1 MKRFHYHSLLTVTLA
16 LVSLFFAVGQ
26 VHSQTKEG
34 TWLAMNAEKSDY
46 FLGEVVSLKFTIGNG
61 SDSTLTIELPSVE
74 RGSLRLYIS
83 EDGEKYREYIGPDW
97 GLSESRSKSQ
107 LELKPGDQFET
118 GGMMLFNYKVPTF
131 HLTESYALEIRSE
144 RIDTDYALSRAGRYY
159 LKAVLDSPHTKTRI
173 ESKPVELLVS
183 EPMREDGL
191 AWEILRS
198 NPASAFFLHAGE
210 LPVEEESAKQLRADL
225 TDILERYPK
234 CIYAE
239 RIKENLDRLSK

>member
-1 MKRFHYHSLLTVTLA
+1 MKRVHDYSILTVILA
-16 LVSLFFAVGQ
+16 LFFAVGQ
-26 VHSQTKEG
+26 VHGQTKEG
-34 TWLAMNAEKSDY
+34 TWLAMTTEKSDY
-46 FLGEVVSLKFTIGNG
+46 FLGEMVSLKFTLGNG
-61 SDSTLTIELPSVE
+61 SDSTLTIEPPSVE

-97 GLSESRSKSQ
+97 GFSEGRTKST
-107 LELKPGDQFET
+107 LELKPSDQFET
-118 GGMMLFNYKVPTF
+118 SGMMLFNYKVPTF
-131 HLTESYALEIRSE
+131 HLTEGYVLEIRSE
-144 RIDTDYALSRAGRYY
+144 RIDTDFALSRAGRYF

>member
-1 MKRFHYHSLLTVTLA
+1 MRRVHYHSILA
-16 LVSLFFAVGQ
+16 MVSIFFVVGQ
-26 VHSQTKEG
+26 VHGQTNEG
-34 TWLAMNAEKSDY
+34 TWLAVATEKSDY
-46 FLGEVVSLKFTIGNG
+46 FLGEMVSIKFTVGNG
-61 SDSTLTIELPSVE
+61 SDSTLTIEPPSVE

-97 GLSESRSKSQ
+97 GLSEGRSKSP

-118 GGMMLFNYKVPTF
+118 AGTMLFNYKVSTF

-144 RIDTDYALSRAGRYY
+144 RIDTDYALSRIGRYY
-159 LKAVLDSPHTKTRI
+159 LKAVLDSPQTKTRI

-183 EPMREDGL
+183 EPVREDGL

-210 LPVEEESAKQLRADL
+210 LPVEEERAKQLRADL

>member
-1 MKRFHYHSLLTVTLA
+1 MLTVALA
-16 LVSLFFAVGQ
+16 MVSLFCALGQ
-26 VHSQTKEG
+26 AHSQTKEG
-34 TWLAMNAEKSDY
+34 TWLAMATEKSDY
-46 FLGEVVSLKFTIGNG
+46 FLGEMVNLKFTVGNA
-61 SDSTLTIELPSVE
+61 SESTLTIELPSVE
-74 RGSLRLYIS
+74 RGRLRLYIS

-97 GLSESRSKSQ
+97 GLSEGRTKSQ
-107 LELKPGDQFET
+107 LELKPADQFET
-118 GGMMLFNYKVPTF
+118 VGMMLFNYKVPTF
-131 HLTESYALEIRSE
+131 HLTESYAQEIRSE
-144 RIDTDYALSRAGRYY
+144 RIDTDYALSKPGRYY

-173 ESKPVELLVS
+173 ESNPVELLVS

-210 LPVEEESAKQLRADL
+210 LPVEEESAKQLKADL

-239 RIKENLDRLSK
+239 RIKQNLDRLSK

>member
-1 MKRFHYHSLLTVTLA
+1 MRRFHYHPLLTVTL
-16 LVSLFFAVGQ
+16 VSLFCAVGQ
-26 VHSQTKEG
+26 VHGQTKEG
-34 TWLAMNAEKSDY
+34 TWLSMATEKSDY
-46 FLGEVVSLKFTIGNG
+46 FLGEMVNLKFTVGNG
-61 SDSTLTIELPSVE
+61 SESTLTIELPSVE

-97 GLSESRSKSQ
+97 GLSEGRSKSQ
-107 LELKPGDQFET
+107 LELKPADQFET
-118 GGMMLFNYKVPTF
+118 VGMMLFNYKVPTF
-131 HLTESYALEIRSE
+131 HLTESYAQEIRSE
-144 RIDTDYALSRAGRYY
+144 RIDTDYALSKPGRYY

-173 ESKPVELLVS
+173 ESNPVELLVS

-191 AWEILRS
+191 AWAILRS

-210 LPVEEESAKQLRADL
+210 LPVEEESAKQLKADL

-239 RIKENLDRLSK
+239 RIKQNLDRLSK

>member
-1 MKRFHYHSLLTVTLA
+1 MRRVHYYSMLTVTLA
-16 LVSLFFAVGQ
+16 MVSLFFAVGQ
-26 VHSQTKEG
+26 VHSQTQGG
-34 TWLAMNAEKSDY
+34 TWLAMATEKSDY
-46 FLGEVVSLKFTIGNG
+46 FLGEMVNLKFTVGNG
-61 SDSTLTIELPSVE
+61 SESTLTIEPPSVE

-97 GLSESRSKSQ
+97 GLSEGRSKPQ

-131 HLTESYALEIRSE
+131 HLTESHALEIRSE

-183 EPMREDGL
+183 EPVREDGA
-191 AWEILRS
+191 AWAILRS
-198 NPASAFFLHAGE
+198 TPASAFFLHAGK
-210 LPVEEESAKQLRADL
+210 LPVEEESAKQLKADL
-225 TDILERYPK
+225 ADILERYPN

-239 RIKENLDRLSK
+239 RIKQNLDGLSK

>member
-1 MKRFHYHSLLTVTLA
+1 MLTVTLA
-16 LVSLFFAVGQ
+16 LVCFFSLMGEVR
-26 VHSQTKEG
+26 SQTNDVA
-34 TWLAMNAEKSDY
+34 WLAMTTEKNDY
-46 FLGEVVSLKFTIGNG
+46 FLGEIVSLKFTIGNG
-61 SDSTLTIELPSVE
+61 SDSTLTIEPPSVE

-97 GLSESRSKSQ
+97 GLSEGRSKSQ

-118 GGMMLFNYKVPTF
+118 GAMMLFNYKVPTF
-131 HLTESYALEIRSE
+131 HLTESYAQEIRSE

-159 LKAVLDSPHTKTRI
+159 LKAALDSPHTKTRI
-173 ESKPVELLVS
+173 ESKPVELLIS
-183 EPMREDGL
+183 EPVREDGF
-191 AWEILRS
+191 AWEILRA

>member
-1 MKRFHYHSLLTVTLA
+1 MRRVYYHSMLTVTLA
-16 LVSLFFAVGQ
+16 LFFAVGQ
-26 VHSQTKEG
+26 VQGQAKEG
-34 TWLAMNAEKSDY
+34 TWLAMAPEKSDY
-46 FLGEVVSLKFTIGNG
+46 FLGEMVSLKFTLGNG
-61 SDSTLTIELPSVE
+61 SDSTLTIEPPSVE

-83 EDGEKYREYIGPDW
+83 EDGEKYREYVGPDW
-97 GLSESRSKSQ
+97 GLSEGRSKSQ

-118 GGMMLFNYKVPTF
+118 GGVMLFNYKAPTF

-159 LKAVLDSPHTKTRI
+159 LKAVLDSPRTKTRI

-225 TDILERYPK
+225 TNILERYPK

>member
-1 MKRFHYHSLLTVTLA
+1 MRRFHYHPLLTVTLA
-16 LVSLFFAVGQ
+16 MVSLFCAVGQ
-26 VHSQTKEG
+26 VHGQTKEG
-34 TWLAMNAEKSDY
+34 TWLSMATEKSDY
-46 FLGEVVSLKFTIGNG
+46 FLGEMVNLKFTVGNG
-61 SDSTLTIELPSVE
+61 SESTLTIELPSVE

-97 GLSESRSKSQ
+97 GLSEGRSKSQ
-107 LELKPGDQFET
+107 LELKPADQFET
-118 GGMMLFNYKVPTF
+118 PGMMLFNYKVPTF
-131 HLTESYALEIRSE
+131 HLTESYAQEIRSE
-144 RIDTDYALSRAGRYY
+144 RIDTDYALSKPGRYY

-173 ESKPVELLVS
+173 ESNPVELLVS

-191 AWEILRS
+191 AWAILRS

-210 LPVEEESAKQLRADL
+210 LPVEEESAKQLKADL

-239 RIKENLDRLSK
+239 RIKQNLDRLSK

>member
-1 MKRFHYHSLLTVTLA
+1 MLTVTLA
-16 LVSLFFAVGQ
+16 MVSLFFAAGQ

-34 TWLAMNAEKSDY
+34 TWLAMNIEKSDY
-46 FLGEVVSLKFTIGNG
+46 FLGEMVSLKFTIGNG
-61 SDSTLTIELPSVE
+61 SDSTLTMELPSVE

-97 GLSESRSKSQ
+97 GLSEGRSKLQ

-118 GGMMLFNYKVPTF
+118 GGMMLFNHKVLTF
-131 HLTESYALEIRSE
+131 HLTESYAQEIRSE

-159 LKAVLDSPHTKTRI
+159 LKTVLDSPHTKTRI

-183 EPMREDGL
+183 EPGGEDGL

-210 LPVEEESAKQLRADL
+210 LPVEEESAKQLRANL

>member
-1 MKRFHYHSLLTVTLA
+1 MRRFHYHPLLTVTLA
-16 LVSLFFAVGQ
+16 MVSLFCAVGQ
-26 VHSQTKEG
+26 VHGQTKEG
-34 TWLAMNAEKSDY
+34 TWLSMATEKSDY
-46 FLGEVVSLKFTIGNG
+46 FLGEMVNLKFTVGNG
-61 SDSTLTIELPSVE
+61 SESTLTIELPSVE

-97 GLSESRSKSQ
+97 GLSEGRSKSQ
-107 LELKPGDQFET
+107 LELKPADQFET
-118 GGMMLFNYKVPTF
+118 VGMMLFNYKVATF
-131 HLTESYALEIRSE
+131 HLTESYAQEIRSE
-144 RIDTDYALSRAGRYY
+144 RIDTDYALSKPGRYY

-173 ESKPVELLVS
+173 ESNPVELLVS

-191 AWEILRS
+191 AWAILRS

-210 LPVEEESAKQLRADL
+210 LPVEEESAKQLKADL

-239 RIKENLDRLSK
+239 RIKQNLDRLSK

>member
-1 MKRFHYHSLLTVTLA
+1 MRRVHYHSILA
-16 LVSLFFAVGQ
+16 MVSLFFAVGQ
-26 VHSQTKEG
+26 VQSQTKEA
-34 TWLAMNAEKSDY
+34 TWLAIATEKSDY
-46 FLGEVVSLKFTIGNG
+46 FLGEMVSLKFTLGNG
-61 SDSTLTIELPSVE
+61 SDSTLTIEPPSVE

-83 EDGEKYREYIGPDW
+83 EDGEKYREYIGPGW
-97 GLSESRSKSQ
+97 GLSEGRSKSQ
-107 LELKPGDQFET
+107 LELESGDQFET
-118 GGMMLFNYKVPTF
+118 GGTMLFNYKAPTF

-144 RIDTDYALSRAGRYY
+144 RIDTDYALSRIGRYY

-183 EPMREDGL
+183 EPVSEDAL

-225 TDILERYPK
+225 ANILERYPK